1 MKTKEIK
8 TALYQ
13 TIENID
19 DAEFLEAILK
29 IMSTKK
35 NEMEYSVS
43 DKDWAE
49 IERRQQLHK
58 KGKSKSYSWDDAKKL
73 INGKIK

>member
-13 TIENID
+13 TIENIN

-29 IMSTKK
+29 IMSAKS

-58 KGKSKSYSWDDAKKL
+58 KGKSKSYSWDEAKKR
-73 INGKIK
+73 INAQ